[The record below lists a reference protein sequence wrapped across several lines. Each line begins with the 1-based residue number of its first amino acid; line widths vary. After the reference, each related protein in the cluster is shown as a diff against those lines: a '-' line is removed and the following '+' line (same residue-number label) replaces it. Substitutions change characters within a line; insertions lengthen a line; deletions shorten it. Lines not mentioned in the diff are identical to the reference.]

1 MALAS
6 DLMGLGVSPLLAQ
19 RTATGG
25 NGPLTI
31 TAVGATFAS
40 ATRIQASQF
49 LVSNTTTGGLSI
61 ALPAIGGDNG
71 AFLADDFIINNRAAA
86 SLNVFASTG
95 VAISA
100 NGTNNSQ
107 IVLSSHQTLTVYPI
121 TTTQWIGVLGN

>member
-19 RTATGG
+19 RTASGG

-31 TAVGATFAS
+31 TAVGATFGS

-49 LVSNTTTGGLSI
+49 LVSNTTAGGLSV
-61 ALPAIGGDNG
+61 ALPAVGGDNG

-121 TTTQWIGVLGN
+121 STTQWIGVLGN